1 MRNFSSAGSTA
12 AIVGYRWAKLSAAVS
27 ANFNSVT
34 VKAKK
39 SVAATADRAF
49 VVPAPTALSAN
60 SATFTVTA
68 TRVRRATGPVI
79 TASAVSGSA
88 SGSLTVT
95 RNQAGPGLHL
105 TGLRG
110 AGGSIAAP
118 APAAGRVL
126 HRDLENRSASSVTTL
141 YLARHGQS
149 EWNNQSRITG
159 QFDIALSPRGQ
170 QQSEALAQCLA
181 DETLAAVYSS
191 ALQRTIATA
200 QPTATAKRLNIVSMP
215 ELNEIHLGVLQGRH
229 RDERDTEA
237 QALWAHWQAD
247 PWGYRVPGG
256 ERFDE
261 FAQRVEAGL
270 TTILEQH
277 RGQRILIVG
286 HRATNR
292 VLLGHL
298 LGWPRERWAE
308 LRLRNKYFYRL
319 RLVASSTE
327 IATFTL
333 SGSKT
338 GVCTEGFVM

>member
-1 MRNFSSAGSTA
+1 MH
-12 AIVGYRWAKLSAAVS
+12 
-27 ANFNSVT
+27 
-34 VKAKK
+34 
-39 SVAATADRAF
+39 AF
-49 VVPAPTALSAN
+49 QPT
-60 SATFTVTA
+60 
-68 TRVRRATGPVI
+68 
-79 TASAVSGSA
+79 GSA
-88 SGSLTVT
+88 SGT
-95 RNQAGPGLHL
+95 
-105 TGLRG
+105 
-110 AGGSIAAP
+110 
-118 APAAGRVL
+118 
-126 HRDLENRSASSVTTL
+126 TTL

-159 QFDIALSPRGQ
+159 QFDIGLSPRGR

-181 DETLAAVYSS
+181 DEALAAVYSS
-191 ALQRTIATA
+191 ALQRTVATA
-200 QPTATAKRLNIVSMP
+200 QPTAAAQGLNIVSMP

-237 QALWAHWQAD
+237 QALWAQWQAD

-261 FAQRVEAGL
+261 FALRVQAGL
-270 TTILEQH
+270 RAVLDQH
-277 RGQRILIVG
+277 RGHRILIVG

-319 RLVASSTE
+319 RLGAPAVE

-333 SGSKT
+333 SGSQT